1 MLTAYNRFRLGLTPQ
16 RILSV
21 VFIVVLGYLV
31 IVPLFMMLRE
41 TFIVHPLERFQ
52 IPGSKV
58 GDLTTAHWTRTLF
71 SENAYAFFYR
81 PLLNTLKIAFGMS
94 FLALAIG
101 ALLAWLVVRTD
112 MPMKNL
118 IANSAIIPY
127 IMPSWTLSL
136 AWISIFKNQR
146 IGGDKGIFSA
156 LTGIETADWFAYGMF
171 PIIIT
176 LSLHYFPFGFMLIGG
191 ALRNID
197 AQLEESA
204 ELLGASRTTILRRI
218 VMPLALPAIFSTFL
232 LTFSRGLGT
241 FGTPAFL
248 GGPVREFV
256 LSTSLYANLIGQRPG
271 IGYIAAVA
279 MILLGI
285 LVLYMDHKIIGTRR
299 SFVTISGKGARAGLV
314 GLGRWRWPVAIGVV
328 AFILGC
334 IAVPIFALAIDTV
347 MLRPGVYSWDNFTWH
362 YWVGDASLTVGL
374 GTGEPGILMNSQL
387 MAALGNTMKLAVVV
401 AVITGILGVLVGYA
415 IVRMR
420 GSWISQA
427 LDQMSFLPYLMPS
440 IALGAIFLAM
450 FAVPRGPIP
459 SLHGSFWLLV
469 IVCTVSYLPY
479 AVKAGVSA
487 IRQIGP
493 ELEEA
498 ALMAGASWW
507 TRMRRVLI
515 PVQKSTYFSGMLLPF
530 ISVTRE
536 LSLVILLVTPATQLA
551 TTITLRYTDRGW
563 YPYTNGMVL
572 LLIIIVIT
580 STVVSRRLMGTN
592 IAKSLGG

>member
-1 MLTAYNRFRLGLTPQ
+1 
-16 RILSV
+16 
-21 VFIVVLGYLV
+21 
-31 IVPLFMMLRE
+31 
-41 TFIVHPLERFQ
+41 
-52 IPGSKV
+52 
-58 GDLTTAHWTRTLF
+58 
-71 SENAYAFFYR
+71 
-81 PLLNTLKIAFGMS
+81 
-94 FLALAIG
+94 
-101 ALLAWLVVRTD
+101 
-112 MPMKNL
+112 
-118 IANSAIIPY
+118 
-127 IMPSWTLSL
+127 
-136 AWISIFKNQR
+136 
-146 IGGDKGIFSA
+146 
-156 LTGIETADWFAYGMF
+156 
-171 PIIIT
+171 
-176 LSLHYFPFGFMLIGG
+176 
-191 ALRNID
+191 
-197 AQLEESA
+197 
-204 ELLGASRTTILRRI
+204 
-218 VMPLALPAIFSTFL
+218 
-232 LTFSRGLGT
+232 
-241 FGTPAFL
+241 
-248 GGPVREFV
+248 
-256 LSTSLYANLIGQRPG
+256 GQRPG

-592 IAKSLGG
+592 IAKGLGG